1 VSRYKAA
8 KWIVIC
14 LGGRKF
20 VNGYR
25 CSVAVQI
32 CNGAK
37 NFIMVQN
44 CNYEQVRESGL
55 ITSYRVVLAAGTKAK
70 TVTNK
75 LPLLSVL
82 AKVLY
87 VQ

>member
-1 VSRYKAA
+1 MSRYKAA
-8 KWIVIC
+8 KWLVIC
-14 LGGRKF
+14 LGSRRF
-20 VNGYR
+20 VNVHR

-55 ITSYRVVLAAGTKAK
+55 ITSYRVVLVAGTKAK
-70 TVTNK
+70 TVTSN

-82 AKVLY
+82 GVRNF
-87 VQ
+87 